1 MNKFTSTLLAAVLG
15 FSPAVVTTA
24 HAASPSVSL
33 NAVNSIGA
41 TLPSPIASAV
51 LGGYQGDAASGAVQ
65 ENLIEAQYRNR
76 YYQDR
81 RGYHQR
87 GHKPRIDNR
96 HRGYHPHRSQRQTS
110 RSPDLGSAV
119 VGAIIGGIIVN
130 EFNQPRRAQTRATS
144 TRYLSQS
151 HVNWCHNRWRSYR
164 VSDNSYQPYNGPRR
178 VCASPYGP

>member
-15 FSPAVVTTA
+15 LSPVVA
-24 HAASPSVSL
+24 KNAQAASPSPAF
-33 NAVNSIGA
+33 NAANTMPLLA
-41 TLPSPIASAV
+41 PASGTAPV
-51 LGGYQGDAASGAVQ
+51 LAPQQGTAASPVAPD
-65 ENLIEAQYRNR
+65 NLVEVQYRHR

-81 RGYHQR
+81 RGYQKR
-87 GHKPRIDNR
+87 GNRPHADHR
-96 HRGYHPHRSQRQTS
+96 HRNYQPHRSQRQTG

-130 EFNQPRRAQTRATS
+130 EFNRPQQRQTPSRS
-144 TRYLSQS
+144 TQYLSQS

-178 VCASPYGP
+178 ICASPYGP